1 VVDVDGSRR
10 PGEHDRRRIRTAR
23 WLLVFGVVL
32 GVVVAAGLA
41 VAGGS
46 GAAGLVVLLL
56 GVMVGCVLTAAHL
69 AVFALVDEIRNRP
82 VATRRPVE
90 ALAYFLLAL
99 LLMLFVMGAASAVG
113 GGGADDSGPIG
124 ADRPTGAHA

>member
-1 VVDVDGSRR
+1 VGDEGGSRD
-10 PGEHDRRRIRTAR
+10 PGEHDRRRLRTAR
-23 WLLVFGVVL
+23 WLLVGGVVL
-32 GVVVAAGLA
+32 GVVVAGGLA

-56 GVMVGCVLTAAHL
+56 GTMVGCVLTAAHL

-99 LLMLFVMGAASAVG
+99 LLMLLVMGAASAA
-113 GGGADDSGPIG
+113 GGGATDDEPGN
-124 ADRPTGAHA
+124 ADSTPEADA